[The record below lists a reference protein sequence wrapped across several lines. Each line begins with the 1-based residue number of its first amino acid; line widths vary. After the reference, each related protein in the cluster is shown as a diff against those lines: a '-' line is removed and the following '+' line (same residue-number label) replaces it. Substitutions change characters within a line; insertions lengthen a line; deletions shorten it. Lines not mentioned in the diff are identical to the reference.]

1 MSVPSRGWLP
11 ARPDA
16 GEKDGVLG
24 MCTECIVFMEF
35 SATFGCYRCNG
46 DEEDQCEMVCNQAKP
61 LGVMRC

>member
-35 SATFGCYRCNG
+35 SATFGCFSSS
-46 DEEDQCEMVCNQAKP
+46 
-61 LGVMRC
+61 